1 MKKLKRLAAVLL
13 AGIMALALFTA
24 CSDSDPGN
32 PEFDPK
38 VESAYQEAL
47 KTKFEKE
54 LENGE
59 AVTNDADIKRLAIEH
74 IEEKHGADSL
84 TGSARWKTDGDGK
97 TTVRQVQLCFDTR
110 SSKPDA
116 YVPLFYE
123 AAKTAAIKANYT
135 NVQALLLTVKDERG
149 GAEKNGIKLELTAL
163 GVGAKTI
170 GGKTYV
176 AIGFELTNT
185 TP

>member
-1 MKKLKRLAAVLL
+1 MKKIKRFAAVLL
-13 AGIMALALFTA
+13 AGIMALALLTA
-24 CSDSDPGN
+24 CGGSGSDN
-32 PEFDPK
+32 PEFDAE
-38 VESAYQEAL
+38 VESAYLDAL
-47 KTKFEKE
+47 NKAFKTSFENDDAIRA
-54 LENGE
+54 L
-59 AVTNDADIKRLAIEH
+59 AVTH
-74 IEEKHGADSL
+74 IAEKSGADSL
-84 TGSARWKTDGDGK
+84 TSESVWKTEGNGK
-97 TTVRQVQLCFDTR
+97 TVVRQVMLCWELKKDTG
-110 SSKPDA
+110 KG

-135 NVQALLLTVKDERG
+135 NVRALLRTVNEEIANAK
-149 GAEKNGIKLELTAL
+149 KNGITLELTAL

>member
-1 MKKLKRLAAVLL
+1 MKKIKRLAAVLL

-38 VESAYQEAL
+38 VERAYLAAL
-47 KTKFEKE
+47 NKTFGTSFENDDAIRA
-54 LENGE
+54 L
-59 AVTNDADIKRLAIEH
+59 AVTH
-74 IEEKHGADSL
+74 IAEKSGADSL
-84 TGSARWKTDGDGK
+84 TGRARCKTDGDE
-97 TTVRQVQLCFDTR
+97 TTVVRQVQLCYDTK

-116 YVPLFYE
+116 FVPLFYQ
-123 AAKTAAIKANYT
+123 AANAQTITANRL
-135 NVQALLLTVKDERG
+135 NVQVLLSTVNKERD
-149 GAEKNGIKLELTAL
+149 GAKENGRTLELTAL
-163 GVGAKTI
+163 GVGAKTV